1 MTTKQNTTENPQRRT
16 MPYKY
21 KGRTYQIPLDIP
33 IRMMRL
39 IQEIDVSGP
48 EKAENTDSRVVMN
61 LLLEFW
67 DYVVPQKLRDAL
79 DENSESG
86 IIVLAGIF
94 NEWGAKV
101 GLGK

>member
-21 KGRTYQIPLDIP
+21 RGRTYQIPLDIP
-33 IRMMRL
+33 VRMMRL
-39 IQEIDVSGP
+39 IKEVNVSGP
-48 EKAENTDSRVVMN
+48 EKSENTESRIVME

-67 DYVVPQKLRDAL
+67 DHVLPQKLRDAL

-86 IIVLAGIF
+86 IIVLSEIF
-94 NEWGAKV
+94 NEWGEKV